1 MVILNIISMAMM
13 AMFVTETM
21 MWLVPTLITE
31 FKNMED

>member
-1 MVILNIISMAMM
+1 MVIVNVIMMTAM
-13 AMFVTETM
+13 AMFVTEAM